1 MEVWELPV
9 IQTVGTPDD
18 GAGGMERVGAPLGV
32 QRRMRFVVHQ
42 TPLTAEEYMD
52 YASFTET
59 MGFNDIVSASALI
72 SIVPMRVI
80 DQANFFPGERHWEGF
95 FQINDRQFHCLSL
108 ASHAVSR
115 GLEAQAVE
123 ILLNFISRA
132 DRGPRPLYLGPSTH
146 QWRHQIP

>member
-1 MEVWELPV
+1 
-9 IQTVGTPDD
+9 
-18 GAGGMERVGAPLGV
+18 MERVVARFGDP
-32 QRRMRFVVHQ
+32 RRMRFVVHQ
-42 TPLTAEEYMD
+42 TPLTAEEYME

-108 ASHAVSR
+108 AFHAVSR
-115 GLEAQAVE
+115 GLEAQADE
-123 ILLNFISRA
+123 ILLDFISRGG
-132 DRGPRPLYLGPSTH
+132 RGPRPLYLGPSTH
-146 QWRHQIP
+146 QWRRQIP